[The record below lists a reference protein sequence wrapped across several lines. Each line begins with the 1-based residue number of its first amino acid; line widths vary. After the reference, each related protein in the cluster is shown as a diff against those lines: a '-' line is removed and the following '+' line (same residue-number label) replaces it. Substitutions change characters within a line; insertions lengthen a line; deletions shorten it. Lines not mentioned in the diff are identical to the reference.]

1 MVLLIPSALW
11 ISVFSSGKVS
21 EKRDY
26 GIYKNRYTDCKL
38 CPIVQYY
45 MQIILLEIQE
55 PRLDFRLLSRWS
67 PVFVPRREFVGK
79 SAGSFSRQRLVIE
92 PSENLDD
99 KQPRLQTGMLLSGFV
114 TESSTVFQRNVQ
126 TKLIR
131 NSEEFDRYSFN

>member
-55 PRLDFRLLSRWS
+55 PRLDFLRSLDRVRS
-67 PVFVPRREFVGK
+67 
-79 SAGSFSRQRLVIE
+79 SFPE
-92 PSENLDD
+92 
-99 KQPRLQTGMLLSGFV
+99 
-114 TESSTVFQRNVQ
+114 ESSWGRAQAHFPD
-126 TKLIR
+126 
-131 NSEEFDRYSFN
+131 SGW

>member
-1 MVLLIPSALW
+1 M
-11 ISVFSSGKVS
+11 
-21 EKRDY
+21 
-26 GIYKNRYTDCKL
+26 
-38 CPIVQYY
+38 
-45 MQIILLEIQE
+45 
-55 PRLDFRLLSRWS
+55 
-67 PVFVPRREFVGK
+67 GK